1 MAMTKQIP
9 SPRTLHALSRPAA
22 APAPGLAAAVILS
35 LLAVGCGGGGEEP
48 APPSSASAPPAA
60 APRNPGMGSPIAAP
74 GSDLGLATDGS
85 GGTAGR
91 DGGDGRSGSGGGM
104 GGGDAGE
111 PAREAAPAWTP
122 PPPRANTSLPQP
134 KEGVEQAYGE
144 AAPSLAR
151 DSQDTRFTEF
161 RGVMERNSSMM
172 VEVAR
177 ARDAMRRGVAGAEA
191 AYLDLNRRYA
201 ELSDAIAAYMAQPR
215 WNARDREVMGYLY
228 SLSNEE
234 AVRRVRSGS

>member
-1 MAMTKQIP
+1 MPTTTQLALP
-9 SPRTLHALSRPAA
+9 EPLHARSRPAA
-22 APAPGLAAAVILS
+22 AAASALAAAALLS
-35 LLAVGCGGGGEEP
+35 LLASGCGGGGDEP
-48 APPSSASAPPAA
+48 AAPSAASPPPAA
-60 APRNPGMGSPIAAP
+60 APRNPGAGSQVAAP

-85 GGTAGR
+85 GGGSGR
-91 DGGDGRSGSGGGM
+91 DGGDGLARPDGGM
-104 GGGDAGE
+104 GGRDADE
-111 PAREAAPAWTP
+111 PARESAPAWTP

-234 AVRRVRSGS
+234 AVRRLRSGS